1 MTPRTR
7 NTALAVAGA
16 AAVAFGAYALGS
28 QSGSGSADAR
38 SAGSSTAGAQGNA
51 VFVHGR
57 PGGGGGPAFGRRGEF
72 DLPALADKL
81 GVSTTALRDALRS
94 VRDQLEPKQDPRDE
108 MAQKLADALDISVD
122 KVKSAMGAMKPEHSE
137 FGADLAKALGI
148 DRAKV
153 DAAFAKL
160 RDQRQRPDFAALAKE
175 LGVSTAKLRD
185 ALRTLRPH
193 RGERHRRPSL
203 DTLATKLG
211 VTTTQLRKAL
221 DTLRADAEKEFKA
234 RHDAFVTALAAKLNL
249 DRAKV
254 EDALGSFP
262 GPRFGPGRRH
272 P

>member
-1 MTPRTR
+1 MSP
-7 NTALAVAGA
+7 
-16 AAVAFGAYALGS
+16 S
-28 QSGSGSADAR
+28 DDGSAVAR
-38 SAGSSTAGAQGNA
+38 SAGSAQGTG
-51 VFVHGR
+51 VLVHDRRG
-57 PGGGGGPAFGRRGEF
+57 PGGPGFGHREEF
-72 DLPALADKL
+72 DLQALADKL

-148 DRAKV
+148 ARAKV